1 MFSVIRRAITTYT
14 PLRPK
19 IYTDSH
25 EWIYTYT
32 MYKIGLSNEVV
43 KQLGELIYI
52 DFTKEVGDIVSKDDE
67 LVIVESMNATT
78 YIIKA
83 PYNCIIIENNI
94 GLQDTGINTDT
105 DTLKTL
111 FISAE
116 YEEKSWIMKIEPISI

>member
-14 PLRPK
+14 PLRQK

-52 DFTKEVGDIVSKDDE
+52 DFTHEVGDIVSKDDE

-94 GLQDTGINTDT
+94 GLQDTNTDT
-105 DTLKTL
+105 DTDTLEAL

-116 YEEKSWIMKIEPISI
+116 YEEKSWIMKIEPI